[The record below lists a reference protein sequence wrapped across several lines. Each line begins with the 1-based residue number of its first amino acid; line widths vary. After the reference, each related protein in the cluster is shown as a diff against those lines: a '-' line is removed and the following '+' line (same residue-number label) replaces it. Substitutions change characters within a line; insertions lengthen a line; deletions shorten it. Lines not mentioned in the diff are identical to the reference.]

1 MDLGLEGKR
10 ALVTGSSG
18 GIGAAI
24 ARALAAEG
32 VRVAIHGRDVARAEA
47 VAASIR
53 EAGGQAATACGD
65 LATDAAADAV
75 AAAATSALGGV
86 DILVNNAGGSTRGKV
101 GSLASDYWLDT
112 YNTNVVTA
120 VRMIDRLHGAM
131 VERKW
136 GRLIQISSLAGVQNG
151 GRSGPYAASKAAL
164 NSMAL
169 GLSKTLAFTGVTVN
183 TVTPGMIET
192 SMLDSYFLGIG
203 NQMGWGDD
211 RARSVDY
218 VLKNLHKQ
226 SVAQLGQPEDIGFVV
241 AMLCSPRSDYING
254 AVFRVDG
261 GTAASVY

>member
-10 ALVTGSSG
+10 ALITGSSS
-18 GIGAAI
+18 GIGVGI
-24 ARALAAEG
+24 ARCLAGEG
-32 VRVAIHGRDVARAEA
+32 VRVVIHGRDVARAEA
-47 VAASIR
+47 VAADIR
-53 EAGGQAATACGD
+53 NAGGEAAVACGD
-65 LATDAAADAV
+65 LSEDAGADAAAS
-75 AAAATSALGGV
+75 AALAAFGGI
-86 DILVNNAGGSTRGKV
+86 DILVNNAGGSTRGKI
-101 GSLASDYWLDT
+101 GSLDSGYWLDS
-112 YNTNVVTA
+112 YNANLVSA

-136 GRLIQISSLAGVQNG
+136 GRIVQISSLAGVQNG
-151 GRSGPYAASKAAL
+151 GRSGPYAVAKAAL

-254 AVFRVDG
+254 AVFRIDG